1 MRVLV
6 AHSARGAIGGI
17 ESYLRGVAPGLAA
30 RGHAVALVFERRAEA
45 AGAGA
50 GEDPYAACAAEWCAA
65 ELGAA
70 ETAAAARAWAPER
83 IWVHGLE
90 SRALEARLLEAA
102 PALRFVHNYDG
113 CCATGEKFR
122 RWPRPAP
129 CARRMGA
136 ACGVINFTR
145 HCGRLRPAGFAATW
159 QRQRQRAAEFGRYR
173 QLQAASRH
181 MQAELRRQ
189 TGGAV
194 PVALLPYP
202 LLEARAAV
210 PAPRPGPPR
219 RVLMLARLT
228 AGKGGAHLLRALAA
242 AERTLGRRLP
252 ATIAGEGPERPQ
264 LERLART
271 LGLEANFPG
280 WVDAAERRRL
290 LAEADVLAM
299 PSLWPEPL
307 GLAGLEAAA
316 QAVPAVAYAVGGIPE
331 WLEAGVSGELAPG
344 APPTVEGLAQ
354 ALTRALADSTHWNRQ
369 RQQAWERSAGFALET
384 HLDAVEAA
392 LDA

>member
-17 ESYLRGVAPGLAA
+17 ESYLRGVAPRLAA

-45 AGAGA
+45 AGAAGA
-50 GEDPYAACAAEWCAA
+50 DDPYAACAAEWCA
-65 ELGAA
+65 EEMGAA
-70 ETAAAARAWAPER
+70 EAAAAARAWGPER

-90 SRALEARLLEAA
+90 SRELEARLLAAA
-102 PALRFVHNYDG
+102 PGLRFVHNYDG

-129 CARRMGA
+129 CGRRMGA
-136 ACGVINFTR
+136 ACAAINFTR
-145 HCGRLRPAGFAATW
+145 HCGRLRPAGFAAGW
-159 QRQRQRAAEFGRYR
+159 ARQRERAADFGRYR

-181 MQAELRRQ
+181 MQGELQRQ
-189 TGGAV
+189 VAGAV

-202 LLEARAAV
+202 LLEARAAA

-228 AGKGGAHLLRALAA
+228 AGKGGAELLQALAL
-242 AERTLGRRLP
+242 AERRLGRRLTV
-252 ATIAGEGPERPQ
+252 TIAGDGPERDG
-264 LERLART
+264 LMRLARR
-271 LGLEANFPG
+271 LQLEAHFPG
-280 WVDAAERRRL
+280 WVDAAARARL
-290 LAEADVLAM
+290 LEEADVLAM
-299 PSLWPEPL
+299 PSLWPEPF

-316 QAVPAVAYAVGGIPE
+316 RAVPAVGYAVGGIPD
-331 WLEAGVSGELAPG
+331 WLAAGESGELAPG
-344 APPTVEGLAQ
+344 APPTPDGLAQ
-354 ALTRALADSTHWNRQ
+354 ALTRALADTERWNRQ
-369 RQQAWERSAGFALET
+369 RRQAWARSAQFGLAA

>member
-17 ESYLRGVAPGLAA
+17 ESYLRGVAPRLAE
-30 RGHAVALVFERRAEA
+30 RGHAVALVFERRVEEEA
-45 AGAGA
+45 AAP
-50 GEDPYAACAAEWCAA
+50 DPYAACAAEWCVE

-70 ETAAAARAWAPER
+70 ETAAAARAWGPER
-83 IWVHGLE
+83 VWVHGLE
-90 SRALEARLLEAA
+90 SRELEARLLALA
-102 PALRFVHNYDG
+102 PAARFVHNYDG

-136 ACGVINFTR
+136 ACAAINFTH
-145 HCGRLRPAGFAATW
+145 HCGRLRPAGFTAAW
-159 QRQRQRAAEFGRYR
+159 ERQRARAADFGRYR
-173 QLQAASRH
+173 QLQAASQH

-189 TGGAV
+189 AGSAV

-202 LLEARAAV
+202 LAEARAAE

-242 AERTLGRRLP
+242 AEAGLGRRLE
-252 ATIAGEGPERPQ
+252 ATIAGDGPERPR
-264 LERLART
+264 LERLARE
-271 LGLEANFPG
+271 LGLDARFPG
-280 WVDAAERRRL
+280 WVDAAARRRL
-290 LAEADVLAM
+290 LQEADLLAM
-299 PSLWPEPL
+299 PSLWPEPF

-316 QAVPAVAYAVGGIPE
+316 RAVPAVAYAVGGIPD
-331 WLEAGVSGELAPG
+331 WLTAGESGELAPG
-344 APPTVEGLAQ
+344 APPTVAGLAQ
-354 ALTRALADSTHWNRQ
+354 ALIRALADTERWNRQ
-369 RQQAWERSAGFALET
+369 RRQAWTRSASFGLEA
-384 HLDAVEAA
+384 HLDALEAA